1 MAFSGSFMCTS
12 FKAESW
18 RGLHNF
24 DAAGHVFKLAL
35 YDNTAT
41 LTAATTAYTASGEL
55 AAAGGYTTGGVTLAT
70 NIQAATAGTTA
81 FTSWTVNPSIPSATF
96 TTYGALIYNS
106 TSGNRAVAVLD
117 FGGAKQVNAGTF
129 TILLPTNDQ
138 TNAILRFA

>member
-1 MAFSGSFMCTS
+1 MCTS
-12 FKAESW
+12 FKGESW
-18 RGLHNF
+18 RALHNF
-24 DAAGHVFKLAL
+24 DLAAHVFKLAL

-55 AAAGGYTTGGVTLAT
+55 AAVGGYTTGGVTLAS
-70 NIQAATAGTTA
+70 NIQPATAGTTA

-96 TTYGALIYNS
+96 TAYGALIYNS

-117 FGGAKQVNAGTF
+117 FGGAKPVNAGTF